1 MKSLA
6 DTINKCIEKYMI
18 LLTPGSIILGLVLN
32 ERISMAQIF
41 VPYLFGYMTF
51 SGTLSITFM
60 DLRKA
65 LQPKPLVLYLFLSHV
80 IFPLVVYTFSAIVFG
95 FASDYTIGFVLIYAT
110 PCAIV
115 SCVWAGMYNN
125 DKPLSVAVVIID
137 TLLAFVLTPLTVR
150 VFCGASIEVDM
161 TGMIFNILVM
171 VVIPA
176 ILGMSVSVMVK
187 QRIQTVLPYTKL
199 IAKLVLVF
207 VVMTSVS
214 KVAKQLMVQASWTY
228 VSIALVSLV
237 MFWVSYSVAIIT
249 AKRFLRNHKPQVVSL
264 AFACG
269 MKNVSM
275 GLVLA
280 AAFFP
285 PLVSIPIIITM
296 TIQDFAG
303 SAAGTYLSKKE

>member
-1 MKSLA
+1 MKNLA

-18 LLTPGSIILGLVLN
+18 LLTPGSIILGLILN

-65 LQPKPLVLYLFLSHV
+65 LQPKPLVLYLFLSH
-80 IFPLVVYTFSAIVFG
+80 IILPLFVYSISALLFG
-95 FASDYTIGFVLIYAT
+95 FTSDITVGFVLIYST

-115 SCVWAGMYNN
+115 SSVWAGIYNN
-125 DKPLSVAVVIID
+125 DKPLSVAIVVID
-137 TLLAFVLTPLTVR
+137 TLLAFVMTPLTVR
-150 VFCGASIEVDM
+150 IFCGASIEVDM

-176 ILGMSVSVMVK
+176 ILGMSVSVMAK
-187 QRIQTVLPYTKL
+187 ERIQHVFPYTKL
-199 IAKLVLVF
+199 NAKLVLVF

-214 KVAKQLMVQASWTY
+214 KVAKQLMEQVSWLY
-228 VSIALVSLV
+228 VSIALVSLI
-237 MFWVSYSVAIIT
+237 MFWLSYALTIFT
-249 AKRFLRNHKPQVVSL
+249 ANKFLCFRKPQVVSL

-285 PLVSIPIIITM
+285 PLVSIPIIIAM

-303 SAAGTYLSKKE
+303 AAAGAYLLKQE